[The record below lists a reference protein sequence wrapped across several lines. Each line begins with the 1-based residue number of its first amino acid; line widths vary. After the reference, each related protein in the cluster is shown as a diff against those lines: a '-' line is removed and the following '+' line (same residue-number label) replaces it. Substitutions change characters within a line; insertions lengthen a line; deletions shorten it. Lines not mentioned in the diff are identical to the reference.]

1 MKKFY
6 FYILLNIF
14 CVAVLLKTVFCCIFW
29 WQKILILCR
38 KIVANLLIFVYFPLS
53 KKRRSWFHKNLHN
66 SGMFGCRK
74 LPDPVLNRIFNALP
88 FRVQC
93 TLSFQWTNFDLKC
106 LFLVLTKLSFWQGDW
121 TLRSAL
127 SSCGVETVSWY
138 FQIS

>member
-14 CVAVLLKTVFCCIFW
+14 CVAILLKTVFCCIFW
-29 WQKILILCR
+29 RQKILILCW

-53 KKRRSWFHKNLHN
+53 KKLRSWFHKNLHN

-121 TLRSAL
+121 ALRSAL
-127 SSCGVETVSWY
+127 SFCGVETVSWY